1 MVSRE
6 PVYDQKK
13 YREETIS
20 DYMKFKDLFFNKYEN
35 VAEILYKKQILESE
49 ESYLGM
55 SSLNDKHKYTYEWFS
70 LQQPLYDKIETDTA
84 FMINLSVTKKYTL
97 FTRQIYNGLDLIGDL
112 GGLKDGLLGISSL
125 LIQVQL
131 LFTENPWVNFL
142 LGSLFKVEQ

>member
-1 MVSRE
+1 M
-6 PVYDQKK
+6 
-13 YREETIS
+13 
-20 DYMKFKDLFFNKYEN
+20 LF
-35 VAEILYKKQILESE
+35 KKQILESE
-49 ESYLGM
+49 EGYFGIM
-55 SSLNDKHKYTYEWFS
+55 SVLTDKHKYSYEWFS
-70 LQQPLYDKIETDTA
+70 LQQPLYDKIETDNA

-125 LIQVQL
+125 LIQIQL